1 MASVVLCCAYSGQS
15 LFKKKK
21 AFLLIIL
28 ILNSKY
34 FLILWS
40 SLTLPAFSLLPTYF
54 KFYIYWG
61 VIYCT
66 FEILFLV
73 CISTFQ
79 LIFRYRKKDTCS
91 YTYTCACKYSI
102 DTSDKSKLLNSNK
115 YHVSIFSELNT
126 DLNGFPFLKIPKQL
140 EFSEVKMK
148 ARLLL

>member
-15 LFKKKK
+15 LFKKKSISFNHLNPQLK
-21 AFLLIIL
+21 IFFNFIVIINTPR
-28 ILNSKY
+28 I
-34 FLILWS
+34 F
-40 SLTLPAFSLLPTYF
+40 PF
-54 KFYIYWG
+54 
-61 VIYCT
+61 IYCT

-126 DLNGFPFLKIPKQL
+126 DLNGFPFPKIPKQL

>member
-1 MASVVLCCAYSGQS
+1 MHTAASPC
-15 LFKKKK
+15 FKKKSISFNHLNPQLK
-21 AFLLIIL
+21 IFFNFIVIINTPRVFPFTPP
-28 ILNSKY
+28 ILNSIY
-34 FLILWS
+34 TEVL
-40 SLTLPAFSLLPTYF
+40 
-54 KFYIYWG
+54 YI
-61 VIYCT
+61 
-66 FEILFLV
+66 EILFLV

-102 DTSDKSKLLNSNK
+102 DTNDKSKLLNSNK

-126 DLNGFPFLKIPKQL
+126 DLNGFPFPKIPKQL